1 MGHML
6 IAIVATTQHLALS
19 KPELELIDALQR
31 RDVQMIRNSMNHRV
45 SVFTIV
51 GGPEAMMKSELDETY
66 LVACDTLQ
74 VKEDSKSFQIGLE
87 RLSKII
93 TLSIQK
99 GKAESKYLPQRVK
112 STHNDLTPN
121 TIRGLVKE
129 DDFWELH
136 YDIKKN
142 GQLVL
147 QRICEFDH
155 ASKFV
160 W

>member
-1 MGHML
+1 VRKS
-6 IAIVATTQHLALS
+6 INQ
-19 KPELELIDALQR
+19 
-31 RDVQMIRNSMNHRV
+31 RV
-45 SVFTIV
+45 SVFTVI
-51 GGPEAMMKSELDETY
+51 GGSEAKMKAELDETY

-74 VKEDSKSFQIGLE
+74 AKETTKDLQLGLE
-87 RLSKII
+87 RLSLII
-93 TLSIQK
+93 AMSVQK
-99 GKAESKYLPQRVK
+99 GGTERKYLPQKVK
-112 STHNDLTPN
+112 SIHNDLTRN

-129 DDFWELH
+129 DGFWELH